1 VITRH
6 TVELIAVLLTARV
19 GIIAPAAV
27 EAAAIG
33 LTNDGMA
40 DASADDLYLRR
51 TRRSARRRS

>member
-1 VITRH
+1 
-6 TVELIAVLLTARV
+6 VELIAVLLTARV